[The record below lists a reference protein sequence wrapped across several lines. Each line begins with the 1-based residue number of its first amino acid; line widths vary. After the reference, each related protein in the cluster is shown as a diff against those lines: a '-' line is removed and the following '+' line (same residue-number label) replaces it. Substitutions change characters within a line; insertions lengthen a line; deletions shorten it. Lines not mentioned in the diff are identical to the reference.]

1 MAGKGRIRFDD
12 LARPVVAD
20 PGRAA
25 RVDALYDEAKGEH
38 LAFSLNEIREAL
50 GITQGELAEHLGVT
64 QSAVSQA
71 LKSAATVSAI
81 RRLVAGMGAEL
92 ELVVKVGDHRYLI
105 DA

>member
-1 MAGKGRIRFDD
+1 MVGEGRIRFDD

-25 RVDALYDEAKGEH
+25 RVDALHDEAKGEH
-38 LAFSLNEIREAL
+38 F
-50 GITQGELAEHLGVT
+50 GVT

-71 LKSAATVSAI
+71 LKSAATVSGI
-81 RRLVAGMGAEL
+81 RHLVAGMGAEL
-92 ELVVKVGDHRYLI
+92 ELVVKVGDHRYLV